1 MTPSHSP
8 VKTAGA
14 KAQMEQRLASGEF
27 GIPPNVDFARYN
39 EAWSQLIEQGPKTTY
54 HQVCPLWI
62 KEGLNDPNKKVVFE
76 CNKTREEVIIPAGV
90 KLLVLKTQK
99 KNNTQPSRY
108 QSLKPVSRCRW
119 YFHHLIDRHC
129 YHPSTLST
137 CPSTQHTNE

>member
-99 KNNTQPSRY
+99 KNFPFLSSNPLPFPSDSAQPS
-108 QSLKPVSRCRW
+108 Q
-119 YFHHLIDRHC
+119 
-129 YHPSTLST
+129 PSMRV
-137 CPSTQHTNE
+137 ER

>member
-1 MTPSHSP
+1 MIFDFLFHSRLHRQTTNMNPSHSP

-99 KNNTQPSRY
+99 KNNTQPDANMVY
-108 QSLKPVSRCRW
+108 VTEE
-119 YFHHLIDRHC
+119 Y
-129 YHPSTLST
+129 
-137 CPSTQHTNE
+137 